1 MQEILATG
9 PTAPSFRLKKK
20 KPLGVHIVRLYLPE
34 VDLVNKIS
42 GKFTTTA
49 PLGGGE
55 APRSIV
61 VCIANH
67 GKLFSHL
74 SILSVRSTRTSWTI
88 SE

>member
-1 MQEILATG
+1 MLE
-9 PTAPSFRLKKK
+9 
-20 KPLGVHIVRLYLPE
+20 VYVVRPHLLE
-34 VDLVNKIS
+34 VDLVIKIS

-49 PLGGGE
+49 PLGGGK

-61 VCIANH
+61 VYIANH